1 MNTNKALN
9 IDIRMPITKNTLEN
23 LFTGNMNEVEN
34 NLRGE
39 AWILVHENSRFYT
52 PKTQEMITELAEQ
65 IKGNPNNKLYNMPA
79 IDIVKERIEKEINTA
94 LFNINVTT
102 KDIILSFKIDEDK
115 ILLSSKIKRNNMD
128 RDLEKEEY

>member
-1 MNTNKALN
+1 MNTNKTLN

-39 AWILVHENSRFYT
+39 AWILVHENSSFYT

-102 KDIILSFKIDEDK
+102 KDIILSFKIGEDK
-115 ILLSSKIKRNNMD
+115 ILSSSKIKGNNMD
-128 RDLEKEEY
+128 RNLEKEEY